1 MWELQI
7 HGYQEAFLKT
17 NLLAYPCNSHS
28 DFVTSHLCNSSQWA
42 FFQSCSSYTS
52 QLDLTG
58 KQLKIAAL
66 KYNEKSVR
74 VLMESGTN

>member
-1 MWELQI
+1 MDIRRLSSKLI
-7 HGYQEAFLKT
+7 C
-17 NLLAYPCNSHS
+17 LLILAAHILTLSLPIYVTVHS
-28 DFVTSHLCNSSQWA
+28 G
-42 FFQSCSSYTS
+42 FFFSSCSSYTS

-66 KYNEKSVR
+66 NYNEKSVR